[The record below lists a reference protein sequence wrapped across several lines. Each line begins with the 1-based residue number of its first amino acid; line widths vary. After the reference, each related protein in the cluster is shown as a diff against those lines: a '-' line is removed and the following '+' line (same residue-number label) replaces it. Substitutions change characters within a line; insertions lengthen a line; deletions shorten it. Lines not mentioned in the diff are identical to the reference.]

1 MKANDPAAAPEK
13 GATFRNIR
21 RQNRMPI
28 ALPLRLLSV
37 LFPSGLLLAFAGC
50 SSDSDRP
57 DMPLRAIPDYP
68 TTMAGSE
75 SFADGRLTAQ
85 VTFGQ
90 STGRGSRPENG
101 GSDNPGSPHS
111 DGGSGGGGHHHGGG
125 GMGGMGGGG
134 MGGGMGG
141 GSRPEGMG
149 GDNSPSGNAAP
160 RRGGLAGG
168 PGIQIKLHLTNTSAT
183 DAISCEV
190 LDFKSSLGDFAVF
203 PAKYQL
209 AAGQA
214 AVSETMTSQ
223 LGLTSAEIPVTVDL
237 LIGNHRETKVVM
249 VRLLPQEPEKAPTS
263 VGK

>member
-1 MKANDPAAAPEK
+1 MAGWPLVSTPEK
-13 GATFRNIR
+13 RATFRHLG
-21 RQNRMPI
+21 RQNRMPT

-37 LFPSGLLLAFAGC
+37 FLPAGLLLAFAAC

-57 DMPLRAIPDYP
+57 EMPLHAIPDYP

-90 STGRGSRPENG
+90 SIGRGSRPENG
-101 GSDNPGSPHS
+101 GSDNAGSPHA
-111 DGGSGGGGHHHGGG
+111 DGGSSSGGGHHHGG
-125 GMGGMGGGG
+125 GGMGGGG

-183 DAISCEV
+183 DTVSCEV